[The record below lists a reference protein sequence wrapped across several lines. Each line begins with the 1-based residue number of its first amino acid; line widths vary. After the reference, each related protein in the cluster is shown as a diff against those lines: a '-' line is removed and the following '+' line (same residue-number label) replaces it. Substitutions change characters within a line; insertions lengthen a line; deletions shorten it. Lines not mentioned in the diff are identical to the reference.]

1 MLLYLQLGNL
11 KKFKPFWNFD
21 TNFNGVSYVNNGLWY
36 NSRGG
41 ENMTKKRKDVF
52 IKENDLNVSNGKIII
67 DNEELA
73 NAIESE
79 EFLIDGEETK
89 DGIKISIEIT

>member
-1 MLLYLQLGNL
+1 
-11 KKFKPFWNFD
+11 
-21 TNFNGVSYVNNGLWY
+21 
-36 NSRGG
+36 
-41 ENMTKKRKDVF
+41 MTKKKKDVF